1 MKTTDQLRLAG
12 IIVLVLLLAFLF
24 YQKQKP
30 QSGPGV
36 AASGPGVSALVGAQ
50 AASLARTDAN
60 GVAWSL
66 DQAGGGVVSTEPN
79 GPKAGPP
86 ILALANVQRVA
97 DREFS
102 IGLVLQGQAGEQYR
116 PVVKKNGTPLAAPKL
131 RILNEAGQVV
141 TQGDFQY
148 G

>member
-1 MKTTDQLRLAG
+1 MKRTDLLRAAGLA
-12 IIVLVLLLAFLF
+12 VLLIILIYLFLN
-24 YQKQKP
+24 KP
-30 QSGPGV
+30 GSQSRQGASAPAGGP
-36 AASGPGVSALVGAQ
+36 SSSVS
-50 AASLARTDAN
+50 RTDAN
-60 GVAWSL
+60 GVAWTI
-66 DQAGGGVVSTEPN
+66 DQAGGGIVSTEPN

-86 ILALANVQRVA
+86 ILVLADVQRVA
-97 DREFS
+97 DREVS

-116 PVVKKNGTPLAAPKL
+116 PVVKKNGTPVAAPKL

>member
-12 IIVLVLLLAFLF
+12 IVVLVLLLAFLF
-24 YQKQKP
+24 FQKQSP
-30 QSGPGV
+30 RSTTTVPAPGGTP
-36 AASGPGVSALVGAQ
+36 AAAL
-50 AASLARTDAN
+50 SRTDAN
-60 GVAWSL
+60 GVSWSL
-66 DQAGGGVVSTEPN
+66 DSTGGGVVSTDPG

-86 ILALANVQRVA
+86 ILVSANVQRVA
-97 DREFS
+97 DREVS

-116 PVVKKNGTPLAAPKL
+116 PVVKKNGTPIAAPKL

>member
-1 MKTTDQLRLAG
+1 MKRTDLLRAAGLA
-12 IIVLVLLLAFLF
+12 VLLIILIYLFLN
-24 YQKQKP
+24 KP
-30 QSGPGV
+30 GSQSQQG
-36 AASGPGVSALVGAQ
+36 ASGPAGGPSSSVS
-50 AASLARTDAN
+50 RTDAN
-60 GVAWSL
+60 GVAWRI
-66 DQAGGGVVSTEPN
+66 DQAGGGMVATEPN

-86 ILALANVQRVA
+86 ILVSANVQRVA
-97 DREFS
+97 DREVS

-116 PVVKKNGTPLAAPKL
+116 PVVMKNGTPVAAPRL

>member
-12 IIVLVLLLAFLF
+12 IVVLVLLLAFLF
-24 YQKQKP
+24 LQKQNP
-30 QSGPGV
+30 RSGTTVP
-36 AASGPGVSALVGAQ
+36 APSGAQ
-50 AASLARTDAN
+50 AASLSRTDAN
-60 GVAWSL
+60 GVSWSL
-66 DQAGGGVVSTEPN
+66 DSAGGAIVSTESN

-116 PVVKKNGTPLAAPKL
+116 PAVKKNGTPIAAPKL

>member
-24 YQKQKP
+24 YQKQNP
-30 QSGPGV
+30 RSRTPVPAPG
-36 AASGPGVSALVGAQ
+36 GAQ
-50 AASLARTDAN
+50 AASLSRTDAN

-66 DQAGGGVVSTEPN
+66 DSTGGAIISTEPN

-86 ILALANVQRVA
+86 ILVVANVQRVA
-97 DREFS
+97 DREMS

-116 PVVKKNGTPLAAPKL
+116 PVVKKNGTPVAAPKL

-141 TQGDFQY
+141 TQGDFAY

>member
-12 IIVLVLLLAFLF
+12 IVVLVLLLAFLF
-24 YQKQKP
+24 FQKQNP
-30 QSGPGV
+30 RSGTTTAPAPGGTP
-36 AASGPGVSALVGAQ
+36 AAAL
-50 AASLARTDAN
+50 SRTDAN
-60 GVAWSL
+60 GVSWSL
-66 DQAGGGVVSTEPN
+66 DSTGGAIVSTESN

-86 ILALANVQRVA
+86 ILVSANVRRVA
-97 DREFS
+97 DRELS

-116 PVVKKNGTPLAAPKL
+116 PVVKKNGTPIAAPKL
-131 RILNEAGQVV
+131 RILSEAGQVV

>member
-1 MKTTDQLRLAG
+1 MKTTEQLRLAG

-24 YQKQKP
+24 YQKQNP
-30 QSGPGV
+30 RSGTPVPRPG
-36 AASGPGVSALVGAQ
+36 GAQ
-50 AASLARTDAN
+50 AASLSRTDAN

-66 DQAGGGVVSTEPN
+66 DSTGGAIISTEPN

-86 ILALANVQRVA
+86 ILVVANVQRVA
-97 DREFS
+97 DREMS

-116 PVVKKNGTPLAAPKL
+116 PVVKKNGTPVAAPKL

>member
-24 YQKQKP
+24 YQKQNP
-30 QSGPGV
+30 RSGTAVPTRG
-36 AASGPGVSALVGAQ
+36 GAQ
-50 AASLARTDAN
+50 AAALSRTDAN

-66 DQAGGGVVSTEPN
+66 DAAGGGMVSTEPN

-86 ILALANVQRVA
+86 ILVSANVQRVA
-97 DREFS
+97 DREVS

-116 PVVKKNGTPLAAPKL
+116 PAVKKNGTTQAPPKL

-141 TQGDFQY
+141 TQGDFAY

>member
-1 MKTTDQLRLAG
+1 MKTTDQLRWAG
-12 IIVLVLLLAFLF
+12 IIVLVLLLAVLF
-24 YQKQKP
+24 YSKQN
-30 QSGPGV
+30 PG
-36 AASGPGVSALVGAQ
+36 SRVSAPGGGQ
-50 AASLARTDAN
+50 AASLSRTDAN

-66 DQAGGGVVSTEPN
+66 EQVGGPAVSTEPS

-86 ILALANVQRVA
+86 ILAVANVQRVA
-97 DREFS
+97 EREFS
-102 IGLVLQGQAGEQYR
+102 IGLILQGQAGEQYR
-116 PVVKKNGTPLAAPKL
+116 PGVKKNGTTQAPPKL

>member
-12 IIVLVLLLAFLF
+12 IVVLVLLLAFLF
-24 YQKQKP
+24 FQKQNP
-30 QSGPGV
+30 RSRSGV
-36 AASGPGVSALVGAQ
+36 AASGPGVSAPGGVQ
-50 AASLARTDAN
+50 SASLSRTDAN
-60 GVAWSL
+60 GVSWSL
-66 DQAGGGVVSTEPN
+66 DSTGGAIVSTESN

-86 ILALANVQRVA
+86 ILVSANVRRVA
-97 DREFS
+97 DRELS

-116 PVVKKNGTPLAAPKL
+116 PVVKKNGTPIAAPKL
-131 RILNEAGQVV
+131 RILSEAGQVV

>member
-1 MKTTDQLRLAG
+1 MKRTDQLRAAG

-24 YQKQKP
+24 FQKQNP
-30 QSGPGV
+30 GPV
-36 AASGPGVSALVGAQ
+36 PEVSAPRGVPSGAL
-50 AASLARTDAN
+50 SRTDAN

-66 DQAGGGVVSTEPN
+66 DQVGGGMVAMEPN
-79 GPKAGPP
+79 GLKAGAP
-86 ILALANVQRVA
+86 ILVLADVQRVA
-97 DREFS
+97 DREVS

-116 PVVKKNGTPLAAPKL
+116 PVVKKNGTPVAAPKL

>member
-12 IIVLVLLLAFLF
+12 IVVLVLLLAFLF
-24 YQKQKP
+24 FQKQNP
-30 QSGPGV
+30 RSGTTVP
-36 AASGPGVSALVGAQ
+36 APSGAPATAL
-50 AASLARTDAN
+50 SRTDAN
-60 GVAWSL
+60 GVSWSL
-66 DQAGGGVVSTEPN
+66 DSTGGGVVSTEPS

-86 ILALANVQRVA
+86 ILVLANVRRVA
-97 DREFS
+97 DREVS
-102 IGLVLQGQAGEQYR
+102 IGLTLQGQAGEQYR
-116 PVVKKNGTPLAAPKL
+116 PVVKKNGTPIAAPKL

>member
-1 MKTTDQLRLAG
+1 MKRTDQLRFAG

-24 YQKQKP
+24 YNKQN
-30 QSGPGV
+30 PG
-36 AASGPGVSALVGAQ
+36 SRSGVSTPAGTQSAAL
-50 AASLARTDAN
+50 SRTDAN

-66 DQAGGGVVSTEPN
+66 DQTGGGMVPTEPN

-86 ILALANVQRVA
+86 ILVQANVQRVA

-116 PVVKKNGTPLAAPKL
+116 PVVKKNGTPVAAPKL
-131 RILNEAGQVV
+131 RILNEAGQMV

>member
-1 MKTTDQLRLAG
+1 MKTTEQLRLAG
-12 IIVLVLLLAFLF
+12 IILLVLLLAFLF
-24 YQKQKP
+24 FQKQN
-30 QSGPGV
+30 PG
-36 AASGPGVSALVGAQ
+36 SRSGVSTPGGAQ
-50 AASLARTDAN
+50 SASLSRTDAN

-66 DQAGGGVVSTEPN
+66 DSAGGAIVSTEPN

-86 ILALANVQRVA
+86 ILVSANVQRVA
-97 DREFS
+97 DREMS
-102 IGLVLQGQAGEQYR
+102 IGLILQGQAGEQYR
-116 PVVKKNGTPLAAPKL
+116 PVVKRNGTPVAAPKL

>member
-1 MKTTDQLRLAG
+1 MKRTDLLRAAGLA
-12 IIVLVLLLAFLF
+12 VLLIILIYLFLN
-24 YQKQKP
+24 KP
-30 QSGPGV
+30 GPQPQRETAAPVSGP
-36 AASGPGVSALVGAQ
+36 SSSVS
-50 AASLARTDAN
+50 RTDAN
-60 GVAWSL
+60 GVAWRI
-66 DQAGGGVVSTEPN
+66 DQVGGGMVAIEPN

-86 ILALANVQRVA
+86 ILVSADVQRVA
-97 DREFS
+97 DREVS

-116 PVVKKNGTPLAAPKL
+116 PVVMKNGTPVAAPKL